1 MDSGPHDGQ
10 QPAGRSTGAL
20 RRTHESARGDSSP
33 SAKLPRRADEQP
45 HARMAGMVHLPQQ
58 RVPADDAG
66 SRIGPVGLECVR
78 RGLRSPVPADDRG
91 ADLATRSGTT
101 ATTPPTTSWRGRGRG
116 RRPNDSTASP
126 GGLLTGTVR
135 KPEPAT
141 AAAVLWPR
149 WLLVGK
155 PAGAGINAACLES
168 HATTGIVAED
178 DPERSDQP
186 ATDDDLRYGHS
197 ESGGLRGRPDSPEGF
212 RFVLHGAAPDSR
224 GEPDDRP
231 SASAV

>member
-1 MDSGPHDGQ
+1 MDSGLNDGQ
-10 QPAGRSTGAL
+10 LPAGNPPGGAQ
-20 RRTHESARGDSSP
+20 RRAHDSARGDSSP

-45 HARMAGMVHLPQQ
+45 HAGMAGMVQLPQQ

-78 RGLRSPVPADDRG
+78 RGLRSPVPANDRG
-91 ADLATRSGTT
+91 ADPATGSGTT

-116 RRPNDSTASP
+116 RRSNDAAASP
-126 GGLLTGTVR
+126 GGLLTGTASV
-135 KPEPAT
+135 PEPAT
-141 AAAVLWPR
+141 AAAAAVLWPR

-186 ATDDDLRYGHS
+186 ATDDDLRSGHS
-197 ESGGLRGRPDSPEGF
+197 ESGDPSGRP
-212 RFVLHGAAPDSR
+212 
-224 GEPDDRP
+224 
-231 SASAV
+231 